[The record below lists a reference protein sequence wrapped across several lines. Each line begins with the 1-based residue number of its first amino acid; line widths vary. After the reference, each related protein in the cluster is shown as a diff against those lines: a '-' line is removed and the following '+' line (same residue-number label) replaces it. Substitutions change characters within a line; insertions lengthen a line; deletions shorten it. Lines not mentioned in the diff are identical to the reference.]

1 MKAFSL
7 PLPSSAPP
15 LSVRCIVVYWLP
27 VVAYL
32 GLIFY
37 LSSLPQLAT
46 EISLFSGADKFIHL
60 GEYALLSWLL
70 SRALR
75 SASPFSR
82 QAAVIAILFATLY
95 GISDEFHQAFV
106 PGRSAEFLDV
116 VADCGG
122 AVLAQIINYKR
133 N

>member
-1 MKAFSL
+1 MVA
-7 PLPSSAPP
+7 
-15 LSVRCIVVYWLP
+15 YWLP

-37 LSSLPQLAT
+37 LSSLSQLAT
-46 EISLFSGADKFIHL
+46 EITLFSGADKLIHL
-60 GEYALLSWLL
+60 GEYAFLSWLL

-82 QAAVIAILFATLY
+82 EAALIAIVFASLY

-106 PGRSAEFLDV
+106 PGRSAELLDV

-122 AVLAQIINYKR
+122 AVLAQLISYKR